1 MLFGLKFVYLRLGML
16 RDAEAQFKS
25 ALKQQPMI
33 ATYLHLGRIVGFLR
47 QDGNLTFTRAV
58 IATFLPPF
66 LIVKVLII
74 PAVSSANTYV

>member
-33 ATYLHLGRIVGFLR
+33 ATYLHLGRIVGFY
-47 QDGNLTFTRAV
+47 DKTV
-58 IATFLPPF
+58 IYCLLAR
-66 LIVKVLII
+66 
-74 PAVSSANTYV
+74 SSQLFYRHF